1 MLKILNYTELMQ
13 NALRNLVR
21 DVLRQIEIDGLPSD
35 HHFYITF
42 DITHQSVK
50 IAEWLKEKHPD
61 EITIVIQNWFDG
73 LKVTENDFTITLNFG
88 DQLEEMTVPFKSI
101 ISFVDPSV
109 EVGLKFDKLEIVEDD
124 QSDEA
129 QMIAIE
135 GEEQNDAE
143 IVSLDS
149 FRK

>member
-1 MLKILNYTELMQ
+1 MACPVIIIFTSHLISHTL
-13 NALRNLVR
+13 
-21 DVLRQIEIDGLPSD
+21 
-35 HHFYITF
+35 
-42 DITHQSVK
+42 SVK

-109 EVGLKFDKLEIVEDD
+109 EFGLKFDKLEIVEDD

-129 QMIAIE
+129 QMIALE

>member
-35 HHFYITF
+35 HHFYISF
-42 DITHQSVK
+42 DITHTSGK

-73 LKVTENDFTITLNFG
+73 LIVTENDFTITLNFG

-109 EVGLKFDKLEIVEDD
+109 EFGLKFDKLEIVEDD

-129 QMIAIE
+129 QMISLE
-135 GEEQNDAE
+135 NEEQNNAE